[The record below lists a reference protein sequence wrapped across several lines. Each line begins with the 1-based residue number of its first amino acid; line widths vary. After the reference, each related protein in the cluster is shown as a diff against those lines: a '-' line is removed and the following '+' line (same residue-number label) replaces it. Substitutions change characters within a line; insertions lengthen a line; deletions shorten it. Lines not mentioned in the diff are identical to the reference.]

1 MNHVTTI
8 RKPSKHRV
16 AGKGIVYVGLALFS
30 AVALLPFLYMLA
42 TAMTPHSYALPYPPI
57 LFPKSFYLNNF
68 SIAWQSNNFGAYFF
82 NSVKVAVISTV
93 ITMLVSSMSAYG
105 FARMKFPGR
114 EFVFNLFLF
123 SMMVPPLTNLAAQF
137 TLIKSLRLVDSY
149 LGLILIYTG
158 TGIAANTYFLRNFF
172 FGLPKELEE
181 AMIIDGGT
189 RWTIFWRLI
198 LPLSKPALA
207 TFGILAFSNVWDE
220 FLLALTFIKSENNRT
235 LPIAIKL
242 FEGQHLS
249 DWSLIFAAS
258 LIAVVPI
265 LLIYIVFQ
273 KYLIKGGALDGTL
286 KE

>member
-1 MNHVTTI
+1 MNEPTTVRI
-8 RKPSKHRV
+8 NDKHRV
-16 AGKGIVYVGLALFS
+16 SGKGIIYFGLALFS
-30 AVALLPFLYMLA
+30 AVALLPFMYMMA
-42 TAMTPHSYALPYPPI
+42 TAMTPHSYALPYPPV
-57 LFPKSFYLNNF
+57 LFPKSFYLDNF
-68 SIAWQSNNFGAYFF
+68 VLAWQSNNFGAYFL
-82 NSVKVAVISTV
+82 NSVKVAVISTA

-105 FARMKFPGR
+105 FARIKFPGR
-114 EFVFNLFLF
+114 ELLFNLFLF

-137 TLIKSLRLVDSY
+137 TLIKSLHLVDSY

-181 AMIIDGGT
+181 AMTIDGGN
-189 RWTIFWRLI
+189 RFTIFWHLI

-220 FLLALTFIKSENNRT
+220 FLLALTLIKSEGNRT

-265 LLIYIVFQ
+265 LLLYIIFQ
-273 KYLIKGGALDGTL
+273 KYLIRGGALDGTL